1 MATKIQTHMT
11 EFPIEGGGT
20 ARGFEARPTCEGVCP
35 AVLVIQE
42 WWGLNDHIKDIA
54 HRLAE
59 EGFVALAPDLYGG
72 KVTSDPNQAG
82 ACMQALDREAA
93 VKILRAGFQFLRENK
108 PVLREHIGV
117 IGFCMG
123 GSYALLLACRVPS
136 LKAAVAF
143 YGDSPDPIDQL
154 KNIQC
159 PVLFFGAGKDQ
170 WINAA
175 KIEKLKK
182 AFHQYGVN
190 GEVRVYPDANHAF
203 FNDTRPEVYAAAAA
217 HDAWT
222 RTLGLL
228 SRTLK
233 S

>member
-1 MATKIQTHMT
+1 MENYIRTRMT
-11 EFPIEGGGT
+11 DFPMEGGGT
-20 ARGFEARPTCEGVCP
+20 ARGFEARPSCEGVCP

-59 EGFVALAPDLYGG
+59 RGFVALAPDLYDGN
-72 KVTSDPNQAG
+72 VTSDPNQAG
-82 ACMQALDREAA
+82 TWMQGLDREAA
-93 VKILRAGFQFLRENK
+93 VRILRGGFQFLREDN
-108 PVLREHIGV
+108 PVYREHIGV
-117 IGFCMG
+117 VGFCMG
-123 GSYALLLACRVPS
+123 GSYSLLLACREPS
-136 LKAAVAF
+136 LKAAVAY

-154 KNIQC
+154 KNIRC

-175 KIEKLKK
+175 KIEKIKK
-182 AFHQYGVN
+182 AFQQYGVN

-203 FNDTRPEVYAAAAA
+203 FNDTRPEVYDAAAAR
-217 HDAWT
+217 DAWT
-222 RTLGLL
+222 RTLGLF